1 MAREKRP
8 VANRQIALEPFAPKA
23 NVTIEGVRPMYK
35 ASGGKQFN
43 CTIAGYCRTRIF
55 EFPRIDL
62 NLSGDEP
69 HHIIYSSPSVQAC
82 VATDLVDYFQNSNT
96 REHYGH
102 QPQPAARG
110 RHDRRE
116 DKIATIRQGACVLGN
131 RGVKP
136 SGTGGDEQ
144 W

>member
-1 MAREKRP
+1 MARKKRP
-8 VANRQIALEPFAPKA
+8 VADRQIALEPLAPKA
-23 NVTIEGVRPMYK
+23 NATIEGVRPMYA

-62 NLSGDEP
+62 HLSGDEP

-82 VATDLVDYFQNSNT
+82 VATDLVDYFEKSNT
-96 REHYGH
+96 RGALRH

-110 RHDRRE
+110 RYDRRE
-116 DKIATIRQGACVLGN
+116 NKISTIRQGACVLGN

-136 SGTGGDEQ
+136 SDTGGDEQ
-144 W
+144 R